1 MRRTDCEGEALVSG
15 IRRRDFVILLGG
27 AAAAWPLSAHAQQ
40 PVIPTVG
47 FVRITTPQDSAHLVA
62 AFRRGLAENGYVEG
76 QNVTIEYRYALN
88 QVERLP
94 AIMADLVGR
103 RVSVLAATGGTISAR
118 AAKAATATIPIV
130 FTTGDDPVRVGL
142 VASLSRPDGNATG
155 VSVFTA
161 RLGSKRLGL
170 LHEMVP
176 MASPIA
182 VLVNPTNPDTE
193 DEANDIREAARG
205 LGIQIVVVRAG
216 KADDLDDAFATLI
229 NQGARALI
237 IGSDTFFTSQR
248 SQISIRAARHSL
260 PNIWVTRI
268 EVEAGGLMSYGANIP
283 DVYRQAGVYA
293 GQILKGAKPANLPVQ
308 LPTAFDLIINLQTAK
323 ALGVEVPPSLL
334 ARADE
339 VIE

>member
-1 MRRTDCEGEALVSG
+1 MT
-15 IRRRDFVILLGG
+15 
-27 AAAAWPLSAHAQQ
+27 
-40 PVIPTVG
+40 
-47 FVRITTPQDSAHLVA
+47 
-62 AFRRGLAENGYVEG
+62 AFRHGLAEIGYVEG

-94 AIMADLVGR
+94 EIMADLVGR

-118 AAKAATATIPIV
+118 AAKAATSTIPIV

-176 MASPIA
+176 MASPIG

-205 LGIQIVVVRAG
+205 LGIQIVVARAG
-216 KADDLDDAFATLI
+216 KADDLDDAFATLV

-323 ALGVEVPPSLL
+323 ALGLEVPPTLL

>member
-1 MRRTDCEGEALVSG
+1 MKRREF
-15 IRRRDFVILLGG
+15 IRLLGG
-27 AAAAWPLSAHAQQ
+27 AAAWPLSAHAEQ
-40 PVIPTVG
+40 PAIPTVG
-47 FVRITTPQDSAHLVA
+47 FVRTTTPQDSAHLVT

-88 QVERLP
+88 QIERLP

-193 DEANDIREAARG
+193 DEANDIQEAARG

-216 KADDLDDAFATLI
+216 KADDLDDAFATLVD
-229 NQGARALI
+229 QGARALI

>member
-1 MRRTDCEGEALVSG
+1 M
-15 IRRRDFVILLGG
+15 
-27 AAAAWPLSAHAQQ
+27 
-40 PVIPTVG
+40 PVVG
-47 FVRITTPQDSAHLVA
+47 FVRTTTPQDSAHLVA
-62 AFRRGLAENGYVEG
+62 AFRRGLVEIGYVEG

-94 AIMADLVGR
+94 AIMADLVDR

-155 VSVFTA
+155 VSVLTA

-176 MASPIA
+176 TASPIA

-216 KADDLDDAFATLI
+216 KADDLDDAFATLVH
-229 NQGARALI
+229 QGARALI

-260 PNIWVTRI
+260 PNIW
-268 EVEAGGLMSYGANIP
+268 
-283 DVYRQAGVYA
+283 
-293 GQILKGAKPANLPVQ
+293 
-308 LPTAFDLIINLQTAK
+308 
-323 ALGVEVPPSLL
+323 
-334 ARADE
+334 
-339 VIE
+339 

>member
-1 MRRTDCEGEALVSG
+1 MRRRAFIALIGS
-15 IRRRDFVILLGG
+15 
-27 AAAAWPLSAHAQQ
+27 AAAWPLGALAQQ
-40 PVIPTVG
+40 TAMPTVG
-47 FVRITTPQDSAHLVA
+47 FVRTTTPQDSAHLVA
-62 AFRRGLAENGYVEG
+62 AFRRGLAEIGYVEG

-94 AIMADLVGR
+94 AIMADLVDR

-155 VSVFTA
+155 VSVLTA

-176 MASPIA
+176 TASPIA

-193 DEANDIREAARG
+193 DEANDIREAAHG

-216 KADDLDDAFATLI
+216 KADDLDDAFATLVH
-229 NQGARALI
+229 QGARALI
-237 IGSDTFFTSQR
+237 IGSDTYFTSQR

-283 DVYRQAGVYA
+283 DVYRHAGVYA
-293 GQILKGAKPANLPVQ
+293 GR
-308 LPTAFDLIINLQTAK
+308 
-323 ALGVEVPPSLL
+323 S
-334 ARADE
+334 
-339 VIE
+339 